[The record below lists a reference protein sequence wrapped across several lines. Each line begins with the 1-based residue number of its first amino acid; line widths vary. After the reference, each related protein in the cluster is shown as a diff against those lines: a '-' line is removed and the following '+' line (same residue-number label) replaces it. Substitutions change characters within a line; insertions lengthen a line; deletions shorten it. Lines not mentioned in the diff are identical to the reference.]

1 MSGSQLLRQI
11 ITGIHPRLLAFT
23 DEQAGSHLPGK
34 WSSKQIIGHLIDSAS
49 NNHGR
54 FVRAQQMDT
63 LVFTGYDQEFW
74 VETQNYQDA
83 PWTELVELWAGFNL
97 HIARIVSQIPD
108 AILDQPRSE
117 HNLNVLAW
125 KAVPLDQPATL
136 RYFIH
141 DYIGHLENHLRQVF
155 PEYVPISF

>member
-1 MSGSQLLRQI
+1 MEECGLLRQI
-11 ITGIHPRLLAFT
+11 IVSTKPGLLALS
-23 DEQAGSHLPGK
+23 DSEAGNHRPDK

-74 VETQNYQDA
+74 VEAQKYQDA
-83 PWTELVELWAGFNL
+83 PWVELVELWAGFNL
-97 HIARIVSQIPD
+97 HIARIVNEIPD
-108 AILDQPRSE
+108 PILDQPRSE

-136 RYFIH
+136 RFFIH
-141 DYIGHLENHLRQVF
+141 DYIGHLENHLKQIF
-155 PEYVPISF
+155 PDY